1 MKQNDYS
8 IRLEA
13 EADYRETEAL
23 VRESFWNVYRP
34 GCTEHYILHVLR
46 DDPAYLPELALVMEK
61 DGRLIGQ
68 TAYVQSAL
76 CADDGR
82 RVPILTL
89 GPIGI
94 LPGFRRQGYGRILL
108 EASLEKAASLGWGA
122 VCLEGNI
129 RLCFFVHDFYPLCPG
144 PHLMN
149 LEGRYCGLP
158 DGADDSFFLLKEL
171 IPGYLE
177 GITGVYAPPQV
188 YFVQKADA
196 DAFDAAFPPKE
207 RLRLPGQLF
216 GGDE

>member
-8 IRLEA
+8 LRPEA

-34 GCTEHYILHVLR
+34 GCTEHYILHILR

-68 TAYVQSAL
+68 TAYVQSTL

-94 LPGFRRQGYGRILL
+94 LPGFQRQGYGRILL

-122 VCLEGNI
+122 RLSGGEHTVLLEKRICPCVAIRRSLLRPARRRGRLVLSSQGDDPRLSGGNHG
-129 RLCFFVHDFYPLCPG
+129 RLCAPAGVFCAKS
-144 PHLMN
+144 
-149 LEGRYCGLP
+149 GRR
-158 DGADDSFFLLKEL
+158 
-171 IPGYLE
+171 
-177 GITGVYAPPQV
+177 
-188 YFVQKADA
+188 
-196 DAFDAAFPPKE
+196 
-207 RLRLPGQLF
+207 RLRRRLSA
-216 GGDE
+216 

>member
-1 MKQNDYS
+1 MSEKKIT
-8 IRLEA
+8 IRLETKD
-13 EADYRETEAL
+13 DYRNVENLTREA
-23 VRESFWNVYRP
+23 FWNVYRP

-46 DDPAYLPELALVMEK
+46 DDSAYLPELALVMEK

-68 TAYVQSAL
+68 AAYVQSAL

-94 LPGFRRQGYGRILL
+94 LPGFQRQGYGRILL

-129 RLCFFVHDFYPLCPG
+129 RFYGKSGFVRASQYG
-144 PHLMN
+144 V
-149 LEGRYCGLP
+149 RYCGLP

-196 DAFDAAFPPKE
+196 DAFDAAFPPKK

>member
-8 IRLEA
+8 LRLEA

-46 DDPAYLPELALVMEK
+46 DDSAYLPELALVMEK

-68 TAYVQSAL
+68 AAYVQSAL

-94 LPGFRRQGYGRILL
+94 LPGFQRQGYGRILL

-129 RLCFFVHDFYPLCPG
+129 RFYGKSGFVRASQYAACPTA
-144 PHLMN
+144 
-149 LEGRYCGLP
+149 RTTR
-158 DGADDSFFLLKEL
+158 SFFS
-171 IPGYLE
+171 
-177 GITGVYAPPQV
+177 
-188 YFVQKADA
+188 
-196 DAFDAAFPPKE
+196 
-207 RLRLPGQLF
+207 RS
-216 GGDE
+216 

>member
-1 MKQNDYS
+1 MCS
-8 IRLEA
+8 R
-13 EADYRETEAL
+13 R
-23 VRESFWNVYRP
+23 F
-34 GCTEHYILHVLR
+34 
-46 DDPAYLPELALVMEK
+46 
-61 DGRLIGQ
+61 
-68 TAYVQSAL
+68 

-94 LPGFRRQGYGRILL
+94 LPGFQRQGYGRILL

-129 RLCFFVHDFYPLCPG
+129 RFYGKSGFVRASQYG
-144 PHLMN
+144 V
-149 LEGRYCGLP
+149 RYCGLS

-188 YFVQKADA
+188 YFVKKADA
-196 DAFDAAFPPKE
+196 DAFDAAFPPGKGGVCRGSCSAATNNKPRE
-207 RLRLPGQLF
+207 RLAVRIDLRPFMQSGLEIGGTAHRRAFGRSADLGGSRYAFLRL
-216 GGDE
+216 

>member
-8 IRLEA
+8 LRPEA

-34 GCTEHYILHVLR
+34 GCTEHYLLHVLR
-46 DDPAYLPELALVMEK
+46 DDPAYLPELALVLEK

-68 TAYVQSAL
+68 AAYVQSAL

-129 RLCFFVHDFYPLCPG
+129 RFYGKSGFVRASQYG
-144 PHLMN
+144 V
-149 LEGRYCGLP
+149 RYCGLS

-177 GITGVYAPPQV
+177 GITGVYAPPPV

-196 DAFDAAFPPKE
+196 DAFDAAFPSKE

>member
-8 IRLEA
+8 LRPEA

-34 GCTEHYILHVLR
+34 GCTEHYILHILR

-68 TAYVQSAL
+68 TAYVQSTL

-94 LPGFRRQGYGRILL
+94 LPGFQRRAMAEFCWRLRWKRRRRSAGAPFVWRGTYG
-108 EASLEKAASLGWGA
+108 STGKADLSVRRNTAFA
-122 VCLEGNI
+122 I
-129 RLCFFVHDFYPLCPG
+129 AACPTA
-144 PHLMN
+144 
-149 LEGRYCGLP
+149 RTTR
-158 DGADDSFFLLKEL
+158 SFFS
-171 IPGYLE
+171 
-177 GITGVYAPPQV
+177 
-188 YFVQKADA
+188 
-196 DAFDAAFPPKE
+196 
-207 RLRLPGQLF
+207 RR
-216 GGDE
+216 

>member
-8 IRLEA
+8 LRPEA

-46 DDPAYLPELALVMEK
+46 DDPAYLPELALVLEK

-94 LPGFRRQGYGRILL
+94 LPGFQRQGYGRIMG
-108 EASLEKAASLGWGA
+108 EA
-122 VCLEGNI
+122 
-129 RLCFFVHDFYPLCPG
+129 
-144 PHLMN
+144 
-149 LEGRYCGLP
+149 
-158 DGADDSFFLLKEL
+158 
-171 IPGYLE
+171 
-177 GITGVYAPPQV
+177 
-188 YFVQKADA
+188 
-196 DAFDAAFPPKE
+196 
-207 RLRLPGQLF
+207 LRGK
-216 GGDE
+216 